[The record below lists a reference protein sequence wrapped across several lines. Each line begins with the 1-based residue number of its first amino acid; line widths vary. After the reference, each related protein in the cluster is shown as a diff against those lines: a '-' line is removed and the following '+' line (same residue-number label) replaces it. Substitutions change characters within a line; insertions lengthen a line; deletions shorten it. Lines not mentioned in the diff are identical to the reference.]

1 MNEVQRLR
9 KILKCIFGIIAFLSS
24 GMIFIL
30 LIFLLLVGGITSA
43 VKFKQEQERVVIKSN
58 VLPNGLTEF
67 SYFCIYE
74 SGGENLY
81 NAVLGDRGHAFGAYQ
96 FDNRYDL
103 QPFLQWAYEKNPMQY
118 AAFAPYLSA
127 SRDSLQ
133 GNTGLANAWHSI
145 YAADP
150 SGFSRLQDEYVV
162 ETKWKPILEF
172 HKARGLD
179 LSNRPDVVK
188 GLCVSIHNRKGY
200 ETSGY
205 SYITKSGVTNA
216 TSDEAFI
223 IQLSECF
230 GNDPARGRDIHDR
243 WLVDYSSAAC
253 GLICEKNM
261 VLSILKDGMSK
272 NSDIEDFDGE
282 MLTSVPYYN
291 QGDYG
296 NVGFNGRT
304 VATSGCGI
312 TSFSMVASYFTGR
325 KITPAETAPWA
336 MSHGANTVTN
346 WGSYAILAPHYG
358 ITLESQGTGPL
369 WGGSAEPI
377 IQALRQGKLVIG
389 SQTGGYFN
397 PSNGGHYI
405 VYTGITSLGKIT
417 INDPGNRAKT
427 QESASNNG
435 FNQDMAFSH
444 CKQYW
449 IFSK

>member
-1 MNEVQRLR
+1 MNEVQRVR
-9 KILKCIFGIIAFLSS
+9 KIIKWSVTLVSFLSS
-24 GMIFIL
+24 GVVFIL
-30 LIFLLLVGGITSA
+30 IVALILIGGFASA
-43 VKFKQEQERVVIKSN
+43 AKSKQEQEAMMNSN

-103 QPFLQWAYEKNPMQY
+103 QPFLQWIYEKNPIKY
-118 AAFAPYLSA
+118 GAFSPYLLV

-133 GNTGLANAWHSI
+133 GSQGLANAWHSI
-145 YAADP
+145 YVADP
-150 SGFSRLQDEYVV
+150 SGFSAIQDEYVI

-172 HKARGLD
+172 HKVRGLD

-205 SYITKSGVTNA
+205 SYITKSGVSNS
-216 TSDEAFI
+216 TSDEDFI
-223 IQLSECF
+223 IRLSECF
-230 GNDPARGRDIHDR
+230 GNDPSRGKDIHDR

-253 GLICEKNM
+253 GLVCEKNM
-261 VLSILKDGMSK
+261 ALSILRGGISK
-272 NSDIEDFDGE
+272 NSDVGNPGGA
-282 MLTSVPYYN
+282 MLTNVPYYN

-296 NVGFNGRT
+296 DVGFNGRS

-312 TSFSMVASYFTGR
+312 TSFSMVASYYCGR
-325 KITPAETAPWA
+325 TITPAETAPWA
-336 MSHGANTVTN
+336 MAHGANTVTN
-346 WGSYAILAPHYG
+346 WGAYSILAPRYG
-358 ITLESQGTGPL
+358 ITLERQGTGPL

-405 VYTGITSLGKIT
+405 VYTGITSSGKIT

-427 QESASNNG
+427 QESVANNG
-435 FNQDMAFSH
+435 FEQSRAFSN